1 MIYIYI
7 VLFICLYL
15 SIDLNESTTNMS
27 CRRRRGVNDD
37 DGCDDDTLHRDAEK
51 VRKYYDDV
59 MVRMIEEEFE
69 TTKHTMSYGEWQR
82 ILNYI
87 NDRVKYGVRDSE
99 CKDFRMRVP
108 FSCLIS
114 GKSQC
119 GKTELLL
126 TILSQWRYITTDHS
140 GTYTKKLYWFYGT
153 ASIEQTNRV
162 RQIFE
167 EYRNEDGLGGHTDTD
182 LQFVKVHTFKDENV
196 RMMLNE
202 IHTAIVVFDDLMN
215 EMCGDELISNF
226 FSRECHHRKLCI
238 FHVWQNLFPHK
249 RFAVTLSRNTQYKIV
264 FENPEMRQQLNTL
277 FVNMYPHDYKRIYQK
292 IMDFFHSEAPSQF
305 PFVMIRTSP
314 QEKNRDCTIIG
325 YAVNRNV
332 DDLKNHIFTTPPVVI
347 M

>member
-1 MIYIYI
+1 
-7 VLFICLYL
+7 
-15 SIDLNESTTNMS
+15 MS
-27 CRRRRGVNDD
+27 RD

-69 TTKHTMSYGEWQR
+69 TTKHTMSYREWQR

-87 NDRVKYGVRDSE
+87 NDRLKYGVRDSE

-167 EYRNEDGLGGHTDTD
+167 EYRNDDGLGGHTDTD

-196 RMMLNE
+196 HMMLNE
-202 IHTAIVVFDDLMN
+202 IHTAIVVFNDLMN
-215 EMCGDELISNF
+215 EMCGDELITNF

-238 FHVWQNLFPHK
+238 FHIWQNLFPQK
-249 RFAVTLSRNTQYKIV
+249 KFAVTLSRNTQYKIV
-264 FENPEMRQQLNTL
+264 FGTR
-277 FVNMYPHDYKRIYQK
+277 K
-292 IMDFFHSEAPSQF
+292 
-305 PFVMIRTSP
+305 
-314 QEKNRDCTIIG
+314 
-325 YAVNRNV
+325 
-332 DDLKNHIFTTPPVVI
+332 
-347 M
+347 